1 MRKWFTS
8 RICRKILIGF
18 LVVSLVPLCAVYF
31 YINSRY
37 SRRIE
42 QDAVRMNRLV
52 EENAGIRLED
62 FLIKIEYISNLFF
75 SSSTQTILK
84 APEDTLSLYNARA
97 ALEKLVR
104 VNLDLYKNMDQVDQ
118 VTFVKKDGTSFD
130 IMNSTWE
137 GAPVDFAKMKPVVLN
152 TYKNHSLF
160 PASMIENL
168 PEHKLVY
175 IRRIDDIDVS
185 TQELGYLYI
194 MFDEEK
200 LGEIFGSLEEVIQT
214 RVRVETSP
222 GLVLYSNYSGAAPD
236 GNDWLRWSYEIDN
249 LGITVTFYD
258 EMEKIHANVQ
268 ELDRLTETVIL
279 LSTVVILVVSMIFAK
294 TIVSPIIS
302 LHNKLVCVRNGD
314 FKVRVPVETKDEL
327 GDVGQAFNDMAEEI
341 DRLVNQVY
349 TIQLKENETAIAA
362 LQAQINPHFL
372 YNTLDMIKSMADI
385 YEAYEVGDVI
395 VALSGVFR
403 YATHTSNLIVTVQ
416 DELANLQNYM
426 KIINAR
432 YGGNIV
438 CTVDVPEELLTEQM
452 IKVCLQPLVENCI
465 SHGVGRGRKGKEIRV
480 SVKRVDGDILV
491 LVSDDGVG
499 IPAGRLK
506 EIRESLELP
515 AGANTGSDMGGVG
528 LKNIHDRIQLYYG
541 DEGGLAIESEE
552 GVGTTVTVRYPYHVH
567 LDVTEK
573 RGEAKREP

>member
-1 MRKWFTS
+1 MK
-8 RICRKILIGF
+8 K
-18 LVVSLVPLCAVYF
+18 
-31 YINSRY
+31 
-37 SRRIE
+37 
-42 QDAVRMNRLV
+42 DA
-52 EENAGIRLED
+52 EIR
-62 FLIKIEYISNLFF
+62 
-75 SSSTQTILK
+75 
-84 APEDTLSLYNARA
+84 
-97 ALEKLVR
+97 ALE
-104 VNLDLYKNMDQVDQ
+104 
-118 VTFVKKDGTSFD
+118 
-130 IMNSTWE
+130 
-137 GAPVDFAKMKPVVLN
+137 
-152 TYKNHSLF
+152 
-160 PASMIENL
+160 
-168 PEHKLVY
+168 
-175 IRRIDDIDVS
+175 
-185 TQELGYLYI
+185 
-194 MFDEEK
+194 
-200 LGEIFGSLEEVIQT
+200 
-214 RVRVETSP
+214 
-222 GLVLYSNYSGAAPD
+222 
-236 GNDWLRWSYEIDN
+236 
-249 LGITVTFYD
+249 
-258 EMEKIHANVQ
+258 
-268 ELDRLTETVIL
+268 
-279 LSTVVILVVSMIFAK
+279 
-294 TIVSPIIS
+294 
-302 LHNKLVCVRNGD
+302 
-314 FKVRVPVETKDEL
+314 
-327 GDVGQAFNDMAEEI
+327 
-341 DRLVNQVY
+341 
-349 TIQLKENETAIAA
+349 
-362 LQAQINPHFL
+362 AQINPHFL